1 MLINATQ
8 QEELRV
14 AMVDGQYLYDLDIER
29 TAKQRKKSNIYKSKI
44 TRIEP
49 GLEAAFVDYGEE
61 RHGFLPFKEIAHSY
75 FDPAV
80 KLEDRPS
87 IKDVI
92 KEGQEVVVQI
102 DKEERG
108 NKGAALT
115 TFISLA
121 GRYLVMMPNNPR
133 AGGVSRRIEGGE
145 RGQVREALSDLDMPE
160 GSGVIVRTAGV
171 GRSSEELQSDLDY
184 LKQVWSAIDNA
195 AREKKAPFLV
205 YQDNNII
212 IRALRD
218 NFRNDVSEILIDSP
232 WVYEEAHDFI
242 KQVMPQNLER
252 LRLYKEEI
260 PLFSRYQIEGQIESA
275 FRREVRLPS
284 GGEIVIDHTEALI
297 SIDINSG
304 RATKGSDIEETALN
318 TNLEAADEIARQLRL
333 RDIGGLIVVDFI
345 DMGPNRNQRAVEERI
360 RKALSADKA
369 RTQVGRISRFGLLEM
384 SRQRLHSSLG
394 ESNYHTCPRC
404 SGQGTI
410 RGVESLALSILRLLE
425 EEAMKDGAARVV
437 AQVPVSVAT
446 FLLNEKRRAIGLLEG
461 LHSAEIVLVP
471 NASLETPHY
480 EITRKRSEEAAQ
492 NNVRSYNQAHDFSE
506 DEDALQ
512 SQKEV
517 APALE
522 PAIER
527 VKPVAPQQTPLAVPA
542 VTEEKK
548 QEPAAG
554 LIRRLFASIFSR
566 RQQEEQPRRGR
577 AGRRR
582 GRRYSGGR
590 GRHNA
595 VRQATTKDGTD
606 SGGRQPGARP
616 DGGPQRKE
624 GSSQQPRRPRRDSHG
639 RGRNPK
645 KTGSEQAQPNQ
656 KSASRSNPAKAETDD
671 RPVATESPGKT
682 ADKKPQH
689 QGRRRGQ
696 RRSSSPANI
705 SSVNADN
712 ARQEDSVKPGGRA
725 GRSAS
730 AGSSAGA
737 ATEQKQKTEP
747 VAPE

>member
-1 MLINATQ
+1 MKRMLINATQ

-29 TAKQRKKSNIYKSKI
+29 TARQRRKSNIYKCKI
-44 TRIEP
+44 TRVEP
-49 GLEAAFVDYGEE
+49 SLEAAFVDYGEE

-75 FDPAV
+75 FNPAAKV
-80 KLEDRPS
+80 EDRPS

-92 KEGQEVVVQI
+92 KEGQEVLVQV

-133 AGGVSRRIEGGE
+133 AGGVSRRIEGEE
-145 RGQVREALSDLDMPE
+145 RGQVREALSGLDMPE

-184 LKQVWSAIDNA
+184 LKQLWSAIDSA

-232 WVYEEAHDFI
+232 RAYEEAHDFI
-242 KQVMPQNLER
+242 KQVMPQNLSR
-252 LRLYKEEI
+252 LQLYKEEI

-284 GGEIVIDHTEALI
+284 GGEIVIDHTEALV

-333 RDIGGLIVVDFI
+333 RDIGGLIAVDFI
-345 DMGPNRNQRAVEERI
+345 DMGTNRNQRTVEERI
-360 RKALSADKA
+360 RRALAADKA
-369 RTQVGRISRFGLLEM
+369 RTRIGRISRFGLLEM
-384 SRQRLHSSLG
+384 SRQRLHSSLD

-404 SGQGTI
+404 SGQRTI

-425 EEAMKDGAARVV
+425 EEAMKDGAVRII

-446 FLLNEKRRAIGLLEG
+446 FLLNEKRRAIGLLES

-471 NASLETPHY
+471 NVSLETPHY
-480 EITRKRSEEAAQ
+480 EITRERSDEAAQ
-492 NNVRSYNQAHDFSE
+492 NDARSYKQVHDFSE
-506 DEDALQ
+506 SENVSQ
-512 SQKEV
+512 SRKEAV
-517 APALE
+517 PE
-522 PAIER
+522 PVIKR
-527 VKPVAPQQTPLAVPA
+527 VKPIAPPVPTSA
-542 VTEEKK
+542 AAAPADTEEKK

-554 LIRRLFASIFSR
+554 LIRRLFGSIFGDSK
-566 RQQEEQPRRGR
+566 EQKEHKPRHGR
-577 AGRRR
+577 AGGRR
-582 GRRYSGGR
+582 GRRRSGSRGRRTAGRQSGNADGADSVNRQDDGSQKKEGR
-590 GRHNA
+590 G
-595 VRQATTKDGTD
+595 
-606 SGGRQPGARP
+606 
-616 DGGPQRKE
+616 
-624 GSSQQPRRPRRDSHG
+624 QQPKRARGDSHG
-639 RGRNPK
+639 RERNPK
-645 KTGSEQAQPNQ
+645 KIEAKQAQPNQ
-656 KSASRSNPAKAETDD
+656 KSESSPNPAQAVADDRPAAAESPAKA
-671 RPVATESPGKT
+671 
-682 ADKKPQH
+682 ADKKPQR

-696 RRSSSPANI
+696 RRSGAAGKSS
-705 SSVNADN
+705 ADTGSASQKN
-712 ARQEDSVKPGGRA
+712 STGPQRRA
-725 GRSAS
+725 GKSVS
-730 AGSSAGA
+730 AGDDAGA
-737 ATEQKQKTEP
+737 AQVQKAEP
-747 VAPE
+747 VTPE